1 MVILNT
7 NKNIILGS
15 KSPRRIDLI
24 KSMGFRFQV
33 KKLEIDES
41 YPKELSP
48 LKIAIFLSKKK
59 ANGYKI
65 NNKDILICADTIVYN
80 KGRVLEKPKN
90 KKEAKEMLVYLSGK
104 RHFVVTGVTLKTR
117 KKEIS
122 FYERTLVYFKKLT
135 IEEINFYINQHNSLD
150 KAGAYGIQDWI
161 GLIGIKKISGS
172 FYNVMGLPTVKLYE
186 ELTRIIDSK

>member
-1 MVILNT
+1 
-7 NKNIILGS
+7 
-15 KSPRRIDLI
+15 
-24 KSMGFRFQV
+24 MGFRFQV

-41 YPKELSP
+41 YPKGLSP

-59 ANGYKI
+59 TKGYKI

-104 RHFVVTGVTLKTR
+104 RHFVVTGVTLKTM

-135 IEEINFYINQHNSLD
+135 IEEINFYINQYNSLD

>member
-1 MVILNT
+1 
-7 NKNIILGS
+7 
-15 KSPRRIDLI
+15 
-24 KSMGFRFQV
+24 
-33 KKLEIDES
+33 
-41 YPKELSP
+41 
-48 LKIAIFLSKKK
+48 
-59 ANGYKI
+59 
-65 NNKDILICADTIVYN
+65 
-80 KGRVLEKPKN
+80 
-90 KKEAKEMLVYLSGK
+90 MLVYLSGK
-104 RHFVVTGVTLKTR
+104 RHFVVTGVTLKTM